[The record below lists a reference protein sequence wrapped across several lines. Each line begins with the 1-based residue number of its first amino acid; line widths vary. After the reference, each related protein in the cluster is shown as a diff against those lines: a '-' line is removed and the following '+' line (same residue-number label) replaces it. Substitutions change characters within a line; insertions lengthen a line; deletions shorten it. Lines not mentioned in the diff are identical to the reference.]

1 MATQNAPESMYRS
14 TEGLGVWEHRGKVA
28 VAGIGSSPTSRRWDE
43 TVDNSVA
50 AWQIL
55 AVEKCLEDAGITK
68 DEIDGVVACPQGMGE
83 PWTPRDIPEDF
94 AKRYIATEGDPN
106 DGLSGVS
113 ADFLVA
119 NMGLKNV
126 KFTSHGPGCI
136 STAFVVAAQAVGSG
150 MTDACLVIRGTGNI
164 AGRYGQY
171 GAAAANVARGNQQW
185 TNTWGWQLIPQIAYG
200 FNEYCR
206 KYGSNHDKM
215 APYVVNQHRNG
226 LMFPEGFYYQ
236 NRPEALTVEDY
247 LSARWVCKP
256 MGLYDA
262 DMPIQVAV
270 AYLFTTA
277 ERAKDMKQKPVYIL
291 NHATQRGVTRSSAE
305 TLDETEEWSDSI
317 ARKVYT
323 GSGLSADQV
332 DIMNPYDG
340 FTLFTQYF
348 LEGFGWHG
356 VGKGEAHDFYGGDI
370 SVEGPHPFSSS
381 GGNAGNGRTR
391 WWIYTDTI
399 QQLQQRAGQRQV
411 HIKNGRPETGVA
423 GAFTPG
429 HSDWTVFSTSPD

>member
-1 MATQNAPESMYRS
+1 MYRS
-14 TEGLGVWEHRGKVA
+14 REGLGVWEHRGKVA
-28 VAGIGSSPTSRRWDE
+28 VAGIGHSPTARRWDE
-43 TVDNSVA
+43 KAETSVG

-55 AVEKCLEDAGITK
+55 AVQRCLEDAGITI
-68 DEIDGVVACPQGMGE
+68 DDVDGVVASPVGMGE
-83 PWTPRDIPEDF
+83 PWSPRPIPEDF
-94 AKRYIATEGDPN
+94 AKAYKPTPGKPD
-106 DGLSGVS
+106 DGLYGVS
-113 ADFLVA
+113 ADWLVT

-136 STAFVVAAQAVGSG
+136 STALAVAAQAVGDG
-150 MTDACLVIRGTGNI
+150 LTNTCLVIRGTGNI

-171 GAAAANVARGNQQW
+171 GAAAAETASGNQRW
-185 TNTWGWQLIPQIAYG
+185 TNPWGWQLIPQIAYG
-200 FNEYCR
+200 FNQYCA

-215 APYVVNQHRNG
+215 AAFVVNQHRNG

-236 NRPEALTVEDY
+236 NRPESLTVEDY

-256 MGLYDA
+256 LGLYDA
-262 DMPIQVAV
+262 DMPIQTAW
-270 AYLFTTA
+270 AYLYTTA
-277 ERAKDMKQKPVYIL
+277 ERARDMKRKPIYIL
-291 NHATQRGVTRSSAE
+291 NHVTQRGVVRSSVE
-305 TLDETEEWSDSI
+305 TLAETEEFSDSI
-317 ARKVYT
+317 ARKVYE
-323 GSGLSADQV
+323 GSGLSAGDV

-356 VGKGEAHDFYGGDI
+356 VKKGEAHDFYNGDI
-370 SVEGPHPFSSS
+370 RVEGPHPFSSS

-391 WWIYTDTI
+391 TWIYTDSI
-399 QQLQQRAGQRQV
+399 QQLRGTAGQRQV
-411 HIKNGRPETGVA
+411 TIKNGKPETAVA